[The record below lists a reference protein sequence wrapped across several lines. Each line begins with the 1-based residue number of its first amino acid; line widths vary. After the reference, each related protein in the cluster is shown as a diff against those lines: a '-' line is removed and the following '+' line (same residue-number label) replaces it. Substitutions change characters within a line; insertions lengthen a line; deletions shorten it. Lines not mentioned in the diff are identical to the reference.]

1 MSIPDPHALTA
12 LTALSPADGRY
23 GSKVAALRPFF
34 SEFALIRYRVIVEA
48 RWLAALADC
57 EEIPEV
63 APLSAAAS
71 AFLEKTLENF
81 SLEDAQ
87 QVKEIE
93 RTTNHDVKAV
103 EYFLKQKVASE
114 NTLRAISEFIHFGCT
129 SEDINN
135 LAYALMLRDARNEV
149 ILPAI
154 DRLISALGN
163 LAGTLTNQP
172 MLARTHGQPASPTT
186 LGKELTN
193 VIARL
198 DHVRGQVS
206 ETPIRGKFNGAVGN
220 FNAHLAAYPDVD
232 WAQVS
237 CHFVESLG
245 LDWQAMTTQIEP
257 HDDIAALC
265 HALVRINS
273 ILIDLDRDLWGYIA
287 LGFFR
292 QRTVEGEVGSSTMPH
307 KVNPIDF
314 ENGEGNAGI
323 ANALLGH
330 LAEKLPVSRWQRDL
344 SDSTV
349 LRNLGPA
356 LAHCLLALESTCR
369 GLGKL
374 DVDSARLQADL
385 DKAWEVLA
393 EAIQTVMRRYEV
405 PEPYEKLKALTRG
418 QQAMDAQTLR
428 DFVEQLP
435 IPAEARDYL
444 ANLTPATYTGN
455 AAAAA
460 QAFLQR
466 RSGNR

>member
-220 FNAHLAAYPDVD
+220 FNAHLAASPDVD

-245 LDWQAMTTQIEP
+245 LDWPAMTTQI
-257 HDDIAALC
+257 
-265 HALVRINS
+265 
-273 ILIDLDRDLWGYIA
+273 
-287 LGFFR
+287 
-292 QRTVEGEVGSSTMPH
+292 
-307 KVNPIDF
+307 
-314 ENGEGNAGI
+314 
-323 ANALLGH
+323 
-330 LAEKLPVSRWQRDL
+330 
-344 SDSTV
+344 
-349 LRNLGPA
+349 
-356 LAHCLLALESTCR
+356 
-369 GLGKL
+369 
-374 DVDSARLQADL
+374 
-385 DKAWEVLA
+385 
-393 EAIQTVMRRYEV
+393 
-405 PEPYEKLKALTRG
+405 
-418 QQAMDAQTLR
+418 
-428 DFVEQLP
+428 
-435 IPAEARDYL
+435 
-444 ANLTPATYTGN
+444 
-455 AAAAA
+455 
-460 QAFLQR
+460 
-466 RSGNR
+466 